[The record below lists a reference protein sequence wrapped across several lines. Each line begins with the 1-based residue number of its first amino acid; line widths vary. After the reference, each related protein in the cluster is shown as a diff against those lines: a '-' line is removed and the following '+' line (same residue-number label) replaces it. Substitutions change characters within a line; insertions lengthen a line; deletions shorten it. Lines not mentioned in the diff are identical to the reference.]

1 MPRRSVSDQMGDEP
15 IEILTRRPSKAKRNR
30 EWEKRHRQKKGFV
43 SYRGVPQELHEN
55 LKKIANDLGVP
66 VGEVARAFLEYGL
79 EACKRGDLVL
89 QPKPAIGKFSLFPEE
104 N

>member
-1 MPRRSVSDQMGDEP
+1 MSDEP

-30 EWEKRHRQKKGFV
+30 EWEKRQYQKGLFV
-43 SYRGVPQELHEN
+43 AYRGVPKELHEN
-55 LKKIANDLGVP
+55 LKKVANDLGVP

-89 QPKPAIGKFSLFPEE
+89 QPKPVTGKFSLFPEE
-104 N
+104 D